1 MVKTKVIDVNS
12 IPRVKYEE
20 ALHLD
25 ELSAHYALHTPISL
39 KIKSSQIVGIIAAN
53 GVGKS
58 TLLKLILGIEQAHTG
73 FVRFYNQAILDLS
86 AMDRAKALSYMP
98 QRSKYA
104 AHWSTYELI
113 QQGQLPHISAHNKEV
128 YFPQHQA
135 YQDIIDHLHL
145 NELQNRLLCTMSG
158 GEKQRAFLARTLIQN
173 SNVLLL
179 DEPLAHLDWHIKDEL
194 MFFLKTFTIQYKKLC
209 LIAMHD
215 LNLAAL
221 YCDKILLLY
230 PTNHKRRLSTGPVDQ
245 SISYNNF
252 EYGSPNSVLTSENL
266 ARAFSGQALLI
277 KHPQNKIIQR
287 LPRIIGPA

>member
-1 MVKTKVIDVNS
+1 MVKTKVIDVNNV
-12 IPRVKYEE
+12 PEVKQKDI
-20 ALHLD
+20 LHLD
-25 ELSAHYALHTPISL
+25 NLSAHYALHTPLSL
-39 KIKSSQIVGIIAAN
+39 KINSSQIVGIIAAN
-53 GVGKS
+53 GIGKS
-58 TLLKLILGIEQAHTG
+58 TLLKLILGIEQAYTG
-73 FVRFYNQAILDLS
+73 YARFYNQAILDLS

-104 AHWSTYELI
+104 AHWNTYELI
-113 QQGQLPHISAHNKEV
+113 QQGQLPHISADKKHV
-128 YFPQHQA
+128 YFPQNQV
-135 YQDIIDHLHL
+135 YQDIISHLHL
-145 NELQNRLLCTMSG
+145 NELQDRLLCTMSG

-173 SNVLLL
+173 SEILLL

-230 PTNHKRRLSTGPVDQ
+230 PTNDKQTVSRVPIDP

-252 EYGSPNSVLTSENL
+252 DYGSPNSVLTSENL

-277 KHPQNKIIQR
+277 EHPQNKVIQR
-287 LPRIIGPA
+287 LPRIIGPV